1 MAGDVG
7 QRGRWRG
14 LVAVHRRRLGSGM
27 TECAYG
33 LRDPTGSFAVELRT
47 REVGQQDRRNTGGEV
62 LLGTELTCGGGSG
75 EIPVWGGSWL
85 HGEALAMVCRG

>member
-7 QRGRWRG
+7 QRGRRLG
-14 LVAVHRRRLGSGM
+14 LAAVHRWRSGSGM
-27 TECAYG
+27 MECASG
-33 LRDPTGSFAVELRT
+33 LRDPTESFAVELRT

-75 EIPVWGGSWL
+75 EIPAWGGSWL